1 MSDIQPGGAL
11 DELARDDFERNR
23 FLRMAGKT
31 MGAASAAGTLG
42 VFLAACGSKSKSS
55 TPTTPAAAAT
65 TAATPSDSG
74 DLAIVNYAL
83 TLEYLETEFYH
94 RVLDTDFFTG
104 STLSTLKDF
113 ADQEQ
118 SHVNSL
124 KKVASSMGQ
133 PAAKPNGK
141 FPLQN
146 ASQVAKLAAT
156 VENLG
161 AAAYLG
167 AAGSIKSKEILAAAL
182 AIHSVEARHAAVL
195 NTLTKQSP
203 TPDGGFGK
211 PMAMDSVLAAVKPF
225 IAA

>member
-1 MSDIQPGGAL
+1 VTGGSTAL
-11 DELARDDFERNR
+11 
-23 FLRMAGKT
+23 
-31 MGAASAAGTLG
+31 AA
-42 VFLAACGSKSKSS
+42 FLAACGSDGDS
-55 TPTTPAAAAT
+55 TTTTMA
-65 TAATPSDSG
+65 DSG
-74 DLAIVNYAL
+74 GGATGTEKFGKGDVGILNYAL

-94 RVLDTDFFTG
+94 RVLKADLFKG
-104 STLSTLKDF
+104 ATLSTLKTF

-118 SHVNSL
+118 SHVNAL
-124 KKVASSMGQ
+124 KKVASSMGT

-141 FPLQN
+141 FPLN
-146 ASQVAKLAAT
+146 SPDQVAKLAAT

-167 AAGSIKSKEILAAAL
+167 AAGAIKSKEVLAAAL

-203 TPDGGFGK
+203 TPDGGFAK
-211 PMAMDSVLAAVKPF
+211 PMSMKDVLAAVKPF